1 MRVVP
6 LGVRGS
12 TPAPGA
18 AFVRYGGN
26 TSCVAVHRSG
36 ADAPGL
42 LLDAGTGLRALRRL
56 LPAGA
61 AFAGTILLSHLH
73 WDHVQGLPFCPEVDR
88 DDARV
93 DLRLPDP
100 GDRVDAATTLA
111 RGMSPPHFPIGPDGL
126 RGRWSF
132 EVLAPGRHAV
142 EGFSV
147 LAAEVAHKGGRTLG
161 FRIEADGRSVAYLPD
176 HAPVEGLPAPVL
188 ALVGGVDVLLH
199 DGQYL
204 ASERGTAVAYG
215 HSVVDDVVE
224 LAVRTGVRRL
234 VLTHHAPDRTD
245 DQLDRL
251 AATMA
256 GAPLPVTLAAE
267 GTEIPV

>member
-1 MRVVP
+1 VRLVP

-36 ADAPGL
+36 TDAPTL
-42 LLDAGTGLRALRRL
+42 LLDAGTGLRGLPQL

-73 WDHVQGLPFCPEVDR
+73 WDHVQGLPFCPAVDR

-100 GDRVDAATTLA
+100 GGSVDATAVLA
-111 RGMSPPHFPIGPDGL
+111 RSMSPPHFPIGPDGL

-132 EVLAPGRHAV
+132 SGLTPGRL
-142 EGFSV
+142 ELDGWTV
-147 LAAEVAHKGGRTLG
+147 LTAEVVHKGGRTYG
-161 FRIEADGRSVAYLPD
+161 FRVEADDRSIAYLPD
-176 HAPVEGLPAPVL
+176 HAPTEGLSPAVR
-188 ALVGGVDVLLH
+188 ALVDGVDLLLH
-199 DGQYL
+199 DGQFL
-204 ASERGTAVAYG
+204 ATERRTAAAYG
-215 HSVVDDVVE
+215 HSVVDDVVR
-224 LAVRTGVRRL
+224 LAADTGVRRL

-245 DQLDRL
+245 DQLDEL
-251 AATMA
+251 AAALA
-256 GAPLPVTLAAE
+256 GAPVPVSLAAE
-267 GTEIPV
+267 GIELVP

>member
-1 MRVVP
+1 VRLVL

-26 TSCVAVHRSG
+26 TSCVAVQRSG
-36 ADAPGL
+36 RDAPDL
-42 LLDAGTGLRALRRL
+42 LLDAGTGLRELSGS
-56 LPAGA
+56 LPTGA

-73 WDHVQGLPFCPEVDR
+73 WDHVQGLPFCPAVDR

-100 GDRVDAATTLA
+100 GGRADATATLA
-111 RGMSPPHFPIGPDGL
+111 RSMSPPHFPIGPDGL

-132 EVLAPGRHAV
+132 GAIAPGRHRM
-142 EGFSV
+142 EGFAV
-147 LAAEVAHKGGRTLG
+147 LVADIAHKGGRTYG
-161 FRIEADGRSVAYLPD
+161 FRVEADGRSVAYLPD
-176 HAPVEGLPAPVL
+176 HAPTEGLSPAVR
-188 ALVGGVDVLLH
+188 ALLTDVDVLLH

-204 ASERGTAVAYG
+204 APERRTALAYG
-215 HSVVDDVVE
+215 HSVVDDVVR
-224 LAVRTGVRRL
+224 LAGESGVRRL

-245 DQLDRL
+245 DQLDEL
-251 AATMA
+251 AAVLA
-256 GAPLPVTLAAE
+256 GAAVPVTLAVE
-267 GTEIPV
+267 GTEISV